1 MSTQMTS
8 RVLLVTSVI
17 TLVGAGDTLV
27 NGTSPVSSAR
37 LKVHRGEPTALTRL
51 WAVNLGGFVGSV
63 ALACWPLPG
72 GLSDLVVEE
81 VLGDGRVSAGGG
93 V

>member
-1 MSTQMTS
+1 MFLALRLSDQHNRT
-8 RVLLVTSVI
+8 RLRLVTRFL
-17 TLVGAGDTLV
+17 T
-27 NGTSPVSSAR
+27 GTSSVSSAR

-51 WAVNLGGFVGSV
+51 WAGNLGGLIGSV
-63 ALACWPLPG
+63 ALVCWPLPG
-72 GLSDLVVEE
+72 GLLDLIVEE